1 MLEQLNTFFK
11 KIFSN
16 EETIVFSFAILAF
29 FIVISFFGS
38 VLTPFMI
45 SIVVAYLLVGLQKK
59 IQSYNVNA
67 EFSINYYFY
76 YFYSYRCSLSDL
88 VGSIAI
94 YSASSLCLDV
104 PNLFNNFLDFISDL
118 PAKFPDLVSSDQIAI
133 FFQAVSEEIAFI
145 AQNIVKSSISGIQS
159 TITILLYIILFPI
172 LVFFFLFDRKN
183 IIDGFLKIIPGKR
196 EMFTDIWAEMDVQL
210 SNYVRGKT
218 IEIFIVG
225 VVAAIIFS
233 SLGLKY
239 SALLS
244 VLVGLSV
251 IIPYVGAFLV
261 TIPVVIVGLL
271 QFGLDTQFY
280 ILIGLYLLLQALDG
294 NLLVPLIFSETVKLH
309 PVIII
314 LAVFI
319 FGSMFGFWGVFF
331 SIPIATFIKAV
342 WNAWPSSAAFKST
355 FYHFKNLINMTFN
368 FTERHSLMITPFS
381 FTKKVLLST
390 PMYSL
395 PYIDFNFITS
405 KALHTFSSGSDKSS
419 NGNDC
424 LLLKFS

>member
-1 MLEQLNTFFK
+1 MLNELNKVFK

-16 EETIVFSFAILAF
+16 EETIVFSLAILLF
-29 FIVISFFGS
+29 FLIITYFGS
-38 VLTPFMI
+38 ILTPFLI
-45 SIVVAYLLVGLQKK
+45 SVVVAYLLVGLQKK
-59 IQSYNVNA
+59 IQTYNIGQNA
-67 EFSINYYFY
+67 SLIITFSIFIVTGAA
-76 YFYSYRCSLSDL
+76 LIVWL
-88 VGSIAI
+88 VPLLYIQLQAFI
-94 YSASSLCLDV
+94 LDV
-104 PNLFNNFLDFISDL
+104 PNLFNNFLDFMSDL
-118 PAKFPDLVSSDQIAI
+118 PAKFPELVSSEQIAI
-133 FFQAVSEEIAFI
+133 FFQAVSEEISVI
-145 AQNIVKSSISGIQS
+145 AQNIIKSSISGIQS

-183 IIDGFLKIIPGKR
+183 IIDGVLKIIPGKR
-196 EMFTDIWAEMDVQL
+196 EMFSNVWAEMDIQL

-225 VVAAIIFS
+225 AVAAIIFS

-271 QFGLDTQFY
+271 QFGLGTQFY
-280 ILIGLYLLLQALDG
+280 LLVGLYLLLQALDG

-309 PVIII
+309 PVVII

-342 WNAWPSSAAFKST
+342 WNAWPSSV
-355 FYHFKNLINMTFN
+355 
-368 FTERHSLMITPFS
+368 E
-381 FTKKVLLST
+381 
-390 PMYSL
+390 
-395 PYIDFNFITS
+395 
-405 KALHTFSSGSDKSS
+405 
-419 NGNDC
+419 
-424 LLLKFS
+424 

>member
-1 MLEQLNTFFK
+1 MLDELNKVFK

-16 EETIVFSFAILAF
+16 EETIVFSLAILLF
-29 FIVISFFGS
+29 FLIITYFGS
-38 VLTPFMI
+38 ILTPFLI
-45 SIVVAYLLVGLQKK
+45 SVVVAYLLVGLQKK
-59 IQSYNVNA
+59 IQTYNIGQNA
-67 EFSINYYFY
+67 SLIITFSIFIVTGAA
-76 YFYSYRCSLSDL
+76 LIVWL
-88 VGSIAI
+88 VPLLYIQLQAFI
-94 YSASSLCLDV
+94 LDV
-104 PNLFNNFLDFISDL
+104 PNLFNNFLDFMSDL
-118 PAKFPDLVSSDQIAI
+118 PAKFPELVSSEQIAI
-133 FFQAVSEEIAFI
+133 FFQAVSEEISVI
-145 AQNIVKSSISGIQS
+145 AQNIIKSSISGIQS

-183 IIDGFLKIIPGKR
+183 IIDGVLKIIPGKR
-196 EMFTDIWAEMDVQL
+196 EMFSNVWAEMDIQL

-225 VVAAIIFS
+225 AVAAIIFT

-271 QFGLDTQFY
+271 QFGLGTQFY
-280 ILIGLYLLLQALDG
+280 LLVGLYLLLQALDG

-309 PVIII
+309 PVVII

-342 WNAWPSSAAFKST
+342 WNAWPSSV
-355 FYHFKNLINMTFN
+355 
-368 FTERHSLMITPFS
+368 E
-381 FTKKVLLST
+381 
-390 PMYSL
+390 
-395 PYIDFNFITS
+395 
-405 KALHTFSSGSDKSS
+405 
-419 NGNDC
+419 
-424 LLLKFS
+424 